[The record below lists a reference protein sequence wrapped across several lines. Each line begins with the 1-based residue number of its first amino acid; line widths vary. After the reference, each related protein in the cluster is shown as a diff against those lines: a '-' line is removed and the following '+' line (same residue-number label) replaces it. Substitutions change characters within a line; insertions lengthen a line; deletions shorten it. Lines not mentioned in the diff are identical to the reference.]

1 MSLVV
6 VHLRWNDVDPEKYE
20 ELVLTVP
27 GDGGLPTGCLSRR
40 LRREG
45 NAVLATEVWDD
56 EVTGGRMDDLVTAVR
71 AVGVRQPPQLAMLTV
86 PAGYAVAYRNPS
98 PMPAIP
104 APAGAPVQEQLPAAS
119 HQPRIATV

>member
-20 ELVLTVP
+20 ELLLTVP

-56 EVTGGRMDDLVTAVR
+56 EVAGGRMDDLVTAVR

-104 APAGAPVQEQLPAAS
+104 RQPGPPVQEQLPAAS
-119 HQPRIATV
+119 HEPRIATV

>member
-6 VHLRWNDVDPEKYE
+6 VHLRRDDVDPEEYE

-40 LRREG
+40 LRQEG
-45 NAVLATEVWDD
+45 NAVLATGVRDGEVA
-56 EVTGGRMDDLVTAVR
+56 GGRMGDLVTAVR
-71 AVGVRQPPQLAMLTV
+71 AVGVRQPPQVAVSTV
-86 PAGYAVAYRNPS
+86 PAGYAVVYRNPS

-104 APAGAPVQEQLPAAS
+104 RQPGPSVQEQLPAAS
-119 HQPRIATV
+119 HEPRITTV